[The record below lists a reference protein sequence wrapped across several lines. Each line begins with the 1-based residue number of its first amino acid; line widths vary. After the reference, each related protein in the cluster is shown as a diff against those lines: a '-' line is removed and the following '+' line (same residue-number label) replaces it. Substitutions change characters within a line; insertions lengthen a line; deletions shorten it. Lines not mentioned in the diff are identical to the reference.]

1 MGSRAQTQ
9 FLIVAKNVAMTIAGL
24 AMAVTPLALWASPT
38 LTAFYWVLT
47 TCAVSCAVVM
57 VLAEF
62 GPEEAPSPRPHSD
75 RAELPPELTN
85 LLQNR
90 RELSRE
96 DCPELR
102 GYVQGHLRDPR
113 KSADD

>member
-1 MGSRAQTQ
+1 
-9 FLIVAKNVAMTIAGL
+9 MTVAGL

-38 LTAFYWVLT
+38 LTAFYWVLA
-47 TCAVSCAVVM
+47 TCAVSSCVVL

-62 GPEEAPSPRPHSD
+62 GPDEPSVSGHRQD
-75 RAELPPELTN
+75 RAELPLELTS

-96 DCPELR
+96 DLPELR
-102 GYVQGHLRDPR
+102 GHVEGRLRDLRKPR
-113 KSADD
+113 ND